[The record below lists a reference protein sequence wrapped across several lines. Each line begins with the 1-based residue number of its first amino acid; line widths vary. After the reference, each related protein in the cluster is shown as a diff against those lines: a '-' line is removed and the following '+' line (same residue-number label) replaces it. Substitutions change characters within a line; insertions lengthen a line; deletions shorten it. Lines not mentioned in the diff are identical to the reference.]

1 MPEVLEFL
9 SDKKHAIQC
18 IPKRALEC
26 EDDHWA
32 TTTYSD
38 FATHTF
44 QTKYGH
50 GYTHFTKYIPL
61 FCAIFVVTPTP
72 RGAREERTLV
82 TFGWEIL
89 LWSTS
94 IYPKS

>member
-1 MPEVLEFL
+1 MTTGNSTRREWGRPALVMEFDTNTVTLPPTL
-9 SDKKHAIQC
+9 SI
-18 IPKRALEC
+18 
-26 EDDHWA
+26 
-32 TTTYSD
+32 
-38 FATHTF
+38 
-44 QTKYGH
+44 YGH

-61 FCAIFVVTPTP
+61 FPAVFSVSLTP